1 MSSEDFPQF
10 WEDIYKKNDTGW
22 DLGGPTP
29 IFEKLAS
36 KLTKYKF
43 IVDIGSNDGIL
54 LKPLKK
60 YKIKPSEVTFLSAN
74 TWDVSGA
81 GNYGYNSVWVNRN
94 NAIFDNLDFKPKN
107 EINNLT
113 QLLDLI

>member
-36 KLTKYKF
+36 KLEPEDMIVQSNDFVSPYEKSPSRLNVLWLLSRFSSTKYSS
-43 IVDIGSNDGIL
+43 II
-54 LKPLKK
+54 
-60 YKIKPSEVTFLSAN
+60 FL
-74 TWDVSGA
+74 
-81 GNYGYNSVWVNRN
+81 
-94 NAIFDNLDFKPKN
+94 
-107 EINNLT
+107 
-113 QLLDLI
+113 

>member
-36 KLTKYKF
+36 KLEPKRLC
-43 IVDIGSNDGIL
+43 IIGCGRGYDA
-54 LKPLKK
+54 
-60 YKIKPSEVTFLSAN
+60 VTFA
-74 TWDVSGA
+74 
-81 GNYGYNSVWVNRN
+81 
-94 NAIFDNLDFKPKN
+94 KN
-107 EINNLT
+107 GFE
-113 QLLDLI
+113 

>member
-36 KLTKYKF
+36 KL
-43 IVDIGSNDGIL
+43 
-54 LKPLKK
+54 
-60 YKIKPSEVTFLSAN
+60 
-74 TWDVSGA
+74 
-81 GNYGYNSVWVNRN
+81 
-94 NAIFDNLDFKPKN
+94 
-107 EINNLT
+107 
-113 QLLDLI
+113 